1 MKKVFTI
8 LAIALL
14 ASTSTFAQK
23 YFTRTG
29 KVTFFSDTKMED
41 IKADNNKTNVVLDA
55 TTGAVEIS
63 LLIKSFEFEKA
74 LMQEHFNENYME
86 SDTYPKASF
95 KGKVDNMSAVNLK
108 KDGTYNATATGDM
121 TMHGVTKKI
130 TINVTFKVVG
140 GKITG
145 ETKFYIV
152 PEDYN
157 IKIPNTVR
165 DNIASK
171 IEVTATAVLEELK
184 KEPTSDHVVQ
194 SY

>member
-1 MKKVFTI
+1 MKKVIT
-8 LAIALL
+8 LLTIALL
-14 ASTSTFAQK
+14 ASTGTFAQK

-55 TTGAVEIS
+55 ATGAVEIS

-108 KDGTYNATATGDM
+108 KDGTYNTTATGDM

-145 ETKFYIV
+145 ESKFYIV

-171 IEVTATAVLEELK
+171 IEVTATATLEELK
-184 KEPTSDHVVQ
+184 K
-194 SY
+194 